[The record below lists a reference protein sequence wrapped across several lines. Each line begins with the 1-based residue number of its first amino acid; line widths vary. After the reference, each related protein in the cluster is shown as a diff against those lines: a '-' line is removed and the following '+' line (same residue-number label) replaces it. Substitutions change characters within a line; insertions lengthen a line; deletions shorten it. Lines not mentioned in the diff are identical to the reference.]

1 MRTLFRSWQAAF
13 IVLSAAVGI
22 GVSVFTVVGHGQATA
37 SGQIFAEPQAPAPR
51 DAPANL
57 ATKILEPFTVTTVGD
72 VMVKRT
78 GASLDAP
85 EFQSIFKLL
94 KDADV
99 TFGNMEGNLSDIEHF
114 DGPLRGMMGDKTVA
128 PALKKIGFDLM
139 NRANNHI
146 FDSDR
151 EGMYSTIAQLDA
163 AGIVNAGTGKNLE
176 DARAPAFLD
185 TPKGRVALVAMHT
198 PNQAGNPS
206 GASYATGNVG
216 GRPGLNAL
224 NYTTYYHVSAEQLAA
239 IRAIRRAAYA
249 PPARTTNITRLADE
263 ASEPKDRVQLFGVWY
278 KVGTPGTRSC
288 ERDRYDLRENLRS
301 MRNGKYLSEFE
312 IATIHAHQGPITA
325 QQWLF
330 EDQTPDFL
338 IDLAHQAIDNGA
350 DMFVGHGPH
359 VLRGIQIYKGKP
371 IFYGLGE
378 FFYQWQHFDS
388 ALLSGSWPQTGGG
401 GGRGGRGGAA
411 AAEEQTI
418 DVRVSAGLRPIN
430 FEAMVA
436 LSRFDKGKLVEVR
449 LYPTSGDWDGP
460 ISMLGMPRLAPPA
473 MAQRILQRVQALSKP
488 FGTTVAIEG
497 NVGVIHVDQTTA
509 TNQGGQ

>member
-1 MRTLFRSWQAAF
+1 MEKRRTML
-13 IVLSAAVGI
+13 VGLTAVTGLLAI
-22 GVSVFTVVGHGQATA
+22 TAMVGHGQNVN
-37 SGQIFAEPQAPAPR
+37 SGQVFAEPPVPQRSVAQ
-51 DAPANL
+51 NL
-57 ATKILEPFTVTTVGD
+57 ATKISAPFTVAAVGD
-72 VMVKRT
+72 VMVKRA
-78 GASLDAP
+78 GAELADPALQGA
-85 EFQSIFKLL
+85 FQIIR
-94 KDADV
+94 DADV
-99 TFGNMEGNLSDIEHF
+99 GFGNMEGNLSDLEHF
-114 DGPLRGMMGDKTVA
+114 DGPLRGMMGDKAVA
-128 PALKKIGFDLM
+128 PALKTIGFDLM

-151 EGMYSTIAQLDA
+151 ESMFSTMAQLDA
-163 AGIVNAGTGKNLE
+163 AGIVHAGTGKNLE

-185 TPKGRVALVAMHT
+185 TPKGRVSLVAMHT

-206 GASYATGNVG
+206 GASYASGNVG

-224 NYTTYYHVSAEQLAA
+224 NYTTYYHVTAEQLAA
-239 IRAIRRAAYA
+239 IKAIRRASYS
-249 PPARTTNITRLADE
+249 PPAGTTNVTRLPDE
-263 ASEPKDRVQLFGVWY
+263 KSEPADRVQLFGVWY
-278 KVGTPGTRSC
+278 KVGTPGTRSF
-288 ERDRYDLRENLRS
+288 EMDKDDLRENLRS

-312 IATIHAHQGPITA
+312 ITTIHAHQGPITA

-338 IDLAHQAIDNGA
+338 VDLAHQAIDNGA

-378 FFYQWQHFDS
+378 FFYQWQHYDS
-388 ALLSGSWPQTGGG
+388 ALLSGSWPQTPRDA
-401 GGRGGRGGAA
+401 GRGRGSAA
-411 AAEEQTI
+411 ADEQTI

-430 FEAMVA
+430 FEAMIA

-473 MAQRILQRVQALSKP
+473 MAQKILQRVQALSKP
-488 FGTTVAIEG
+488 FGTSIVIEG
-497 NVGVIHVDQTTA
+497 NIGVIRVDQNAT
-509 TNQGGQ
+509 TNQGRQ

>member
-1 MRTLFRSWQAAF
+1 MNKAL
-13 IVLSAAVGI
+13 VGI
-22 GVSVFTVVGHGQATA
+22 TAVTGLALAITTMVGHGQNVA
-37 SGQIFAEPQAPAPR
+37 SGQVFAEPPVPPR
-51 DAPANL
+51 SVPQNL
-57 ATKILEPFTVTTVGD
+57 ATKINAPFTVAAVGD
-72 VMVKRT
+72 VMVKRA
-78 GASLDAP
+78 GAEMADPA
-85 EFQSIFKLL
+85 FQGAFQIIR
-94 KDADV
+94 DADV
-99 TFGNMEGNLSDIEHF
+99 GFGNMEGNLSDLEHF
-114 DGPLRGMMGDKTVA
+114 NGPLRGMMGDKDVA

-151 EGMYSTIAQLDA
+151 ESMFSTMAELDA
-163 AGIVNAGTGKNLE
+163 AGIVHAGTGKNLE

-206 GASYATGNVG
+206 GASYSSGNVG

-239 IRAIRRAAYA
+239 IKAIRRAAYT
-249 PPARTTNITRLADE
+249 PPAGTTNVTKLPDE

-278 KVGTPGTRSC
+278 KIGTPGTRSF
-288 ERDRYDLRENLRS
+288 EMDREDLRENLRS

-312 IATIHAHQGPITA
+312 IATIHAHQGPVTA

-350 DMFVGHGPH
+350 DMFVGHGQH
-359 VLRGIQIYKGKP
+359 VLRGVQIYKGKP

-401 GGRGGRGGAA
+401 SGRGGRGSGA

-430 FEAMVA
+430 FEAMIA
-436 LSRFDKGKLVEVR
+436 LSRYDKGKLVEVR

-460 ISMLGMPRLAPPA
+460 ISMLGMPRMAPPA

-488 FGTTVAIEG
+488 LGTTIAIEG
-497 NVGVIHVDQTTA
+497 NVGVIRVDQTST
-509 TNQGGQ
+509 TNQGAQH